1 MRVRLATAALLL
13 ALGAAP
19 AAAQAQTEQSPR
31 PSDVVEELNEFIAE
45 EEQSA
50 AEAPELPSQG
60 DLQMLAAMDS
70 STAAVY
76 IDALREL
83 YRYQL
88 TGFQHRTRVFRW
100 QFYSSI
106 VIFCIV
112 HLLVLAGLYFS
123 WLQFRKGW
131 EGLDSRVE
139 ISPTGIKVQ
148 SSVLGVIILVV
159 SLGFFYLY
167 LVYVYPI
174 SEII

>member
-1 MRVRLATAALLL
+1 MRIGLAAVALLL
-13 ALGAAP
+13 ALDAAP
-19 AAAQAQTEQSPR
+19 AAAQAQAEQSPG
-31 PSDVVEELNEFIAE
+31 PGDPVEELNEFIME
-45 EEQSA
+45 EEA
-50 AEAPELPSQG
+50 RTARAPELPGQG
-60 DLQMLAAMDS
+60 DLQMLAALDS
-70 STAAVY
+70 ATAAVY

-88 TGFQHRTRVFRW
+88 TGFQHRARVFRW

-123 WLQFRKGW
+123 WMQFRKGW
-131 EGLDSRVE
+131 EGSESRLE
-139 ISPTGIKVQ
+139 ISHTGIKVQ